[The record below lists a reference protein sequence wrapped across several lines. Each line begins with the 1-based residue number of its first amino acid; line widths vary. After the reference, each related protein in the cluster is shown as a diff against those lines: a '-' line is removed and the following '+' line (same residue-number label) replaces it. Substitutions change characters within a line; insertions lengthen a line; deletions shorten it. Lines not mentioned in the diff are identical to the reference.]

1 VSKLIICSPELTRRK
16 ENMKIRTTIR
26 VASVTLIVI
35 GMIISIVGGMTGCKK
50 TGEEK
55 SSVIEVEKI
64 IDFTGSIRITLPS
77 GDIRELKV
85 GEKIPPLPEKTLIE
99 VLSKECTG
107 VLSGNI
113 ITLKA
118 GQIARIVRPGV
129 TAQKV
134 IQFTGELKIV
144 LPDGTIIFVK
154 AGEPLPILPPGTMIE
169 VISGDLI
176 VLWEDER
183 ITLTPGDV
191 AWFEPIDEAI
201 GPEVPDNES
210 GDISP
215 ASPFEP

>member
-1 VSKLIICSPELTRRK
+1 
-16 ENMKIRTTIR
+16 MKIRTTIQL
-26 VASVTLIVI
+26 ASVTLIVI
-35 GMIISIVGGMTGCKK
+35 GMIISVVGGMTGCQK

-55 SSVIEVEKI
+55 TSIIEVEKI

-77 GDIRELKV
+77 GDILELKA
-85 GEKIPPLPEKTLIE
+85 GDKIPVLPEKTLIE

-118 GQIARIVRPGV
+118 GQVARIIRQGV

-183 ITLTPGDV
+183 ITLTPGNV
-191 AWFEPIDEAI
+191 AWLEPIDESI
-201 GPEVPDNES
+201 GPEVPES
-210 GDISP
+210 EGGDISP
-215 ASPFEP
+215 ASPFAP

>member
-1 VSKLIICSPELTRRK
+1 MKVSRMIGINLL
-16 ENMKIRTTIR
+16 
-26 VASVTLIVI
+26 VI
-35 GMIISIVGGMTGCKK
+35 AMLFSISGWMTGCKK
-50 TGEEK
+50 TSEEK
-55 SSVIEVEKI
+55 SSIIDVEKI
-64 IDFTGSIRITLPS
+64 IDFTGEIKITLPS
-77 GDIRELKV
+77 GDILELKV
-85 GEKIPPLPEKTLIE
+85 GDKIPPLPEKTLIE

-113 ITLKA
+113 ITIKT
-118 GQIARIVRPGV
+118 GQIARIIRPGV
-129 TAQKV
+129 TAQKI
-134 IQFTGELKIV
+134 IQFTGELKII

-191 AWFEPIDEAI
+191 AWLEPIDEAI
-201 GPEVPDNES
+201 GPEVPESES

-215 ASPFEP
+215 ASPFVP

>member
-1 VSKLIICSPELTRRK
+1 MKVSRMIGISLL
-16 ENMKIRTTIR
+16 
-26 VASVTLIVI
+26 VI
-35 GMIISIVGGMTGCKK
+35 AMIFSISGGITGCKK

-77 GDIRELKV
+77 GDIRELKA
-85 GEKIPPLPEKTLIE
+85 GDKIPVLPEKTLIE

-118 GQIARIVRPGV
+118 SQIARIIRPGV
-129 TAQKV
+129 TAQKI
-134 IQFTGELKIV
+134 IQFTGELKII

-154 AGEPLPILPPGTMIE
+154 VGEPLPILPPGTMIE

-191 AWFEPIDEAI
+191 AWLEPIDETI

-215 ASPFEP
+215 ASPSAP

>member
-1 VSKLIICSPELTRRK
+1 MGEDA
-16 ENMKIRTTIR
+16 MKIRTTLR
-26 VASVTLIVI
+26 TTGVALIVMAI
-35 GMIISIVGGMTGCKK
+35 IISTIGSMTGCKK
-50 TGEEK
+50 TGKEK
-55 SSVIEVEKI
+55 SSIIDVEKI
-64 IDFTGSIRITLPS
+64 IDFTGAIKITLPS
-77 GDIRELKV
+77 GEIVQLKV
-85 GEKIPPLPEKTLIE
+85 GDKIPQLPEKTLIE

-118 GQIARIVRPGV
+118 GQTARITRPGV
-129 TAQKV
+129 TAQKI
-134 IQFTGELKIV
+134 IQFTGELKII

-169 VISGDLI
+169 VISGDLV

-191 AWFEPIDEAI
+191 AWLEPIEDTI
-201 GPEVPDNES
+201 GPEVPIDEG

-215 ASPFEP
+215 ASPYEP

>member
-1 VSKLIICSPELTRRK
+1 
-16 ENMKIRTTIR
+16 MKIRTAIKTTGIAFIMVAMVISTIG
-26 VASVTLIVI
+26 S
-35 GMIISIVGGMTGCKK
+35 MTGCKK
-50 TGEEK
+50 TGKEK
-55 SSVIEVEKI
+55 SSVIDVEKI
-64 IDFTGSIRITLPS
+64 IDFTGTIKITLPS
-77 GDIRELKV
+77 GDVVQLKI
-85 GEKIPPLPEKTLIE
+85 GDTIPPLPEKTLVE

-113 ITLKA
+113 ITLKT
-118 GQIARIVRPGV
+118 GQIARIIRPGV
-129 TAQKV
+129 TAQKI

-191 AWFEPIDEAI
+191 AWLEPIEETI
-201 GPEVPDNES
+201 GPEVPDSEG